1 MTMTDNRAYK
11 QEIRNLMA
19 VSPAKLNYTDA
30 KKIVDA
36 QKEFEQDPSSFP
48 KTLVSPMKAWMPDV
62 CDLPEALDIQNK
74 YKLNQHR
81 GRNFNTDT
89 ILWAYRDS
97 FLFNLDENERA
108 RRKRLVNMSSSEA
121 LIIDSA
127 SVSDDLPLSY
137 ARAVIRLVLEF
148 GMDELRAI
156 MARVFVHVYSGYQMT
171 SDDDAVVG
179 NVDNPNYVNE
189 LLEVYYDQADAQILA
204 LATQTLHEPI
214 WSPFEDDWVGFGS
227 SCFGSVSIDNH
238 MDFEIN
244 TSPTFPL
251 NVSKMDEYVEEMRKI
266 KAHPFDDIQK

>member
-36 QKEFEQDPSSFP
+36 QKEFEQDPSKP
-48 KTLVSPMKAWMPDV
+48 RPAPMKKWMPNV
-62 CDLPEALDIQNK
+62 CDLPEAEDIQDK
-74 YKLNQHR
+74 YNLNQHN
-81 GRNFNTDT
+81 GRSCNTDT

-97 FLFNLDENERA
+97 FLFNLDDSERA
-108 RRKRLVNMSSSEA
+108 RRKRLVNISSSEA
-121 LIIDSA
+121 LVIDPET
-127 SVSDDLPLSY
+127 VSDNLPLGY
-137 ARAVIRLVLEF
+137 ARAVIHLVLKF

-156 MARVFVHVYSGYQMT
+156 MARVFVHVYSGYQMA
-171 SDDDAVVG
+171 SDDDAVIG
-179 NVDNPNYVNE
+179 NANNPKYVNE

-214 WSPFEDDWVGFGS
+214 WSPFQDDWVGFGS
-227 SCFGSVSIDNH
+227 SCFGSVTIDNH

-244 TSPTFPL
+244 TTPKFPL
-251 NVSKMDEYVEEMRKI
+251 NVSKMDEYVEEMREV
-266 KAHPFDDIQK
+266 KAKWYDHLLK